1 MPEVTVVNMDNKETG
16 KVDLPKKLF
25 DGPVRIDLIHEAV
38 KNYLANQRQGNASTK
53 TKGLVRGGGKKPW
66 RQKGTGRARA
76 GSIRSPLWR
85 GGGTVFGPLP
95 RDYSYKLPKKVKRKA
110 LYAAFTSKLQNES
123 IIVINE
129 VVINEPKTRLVKKFL
144 ETMQLDN
151 KRVLLVVD
159 KRDRNLELASRNLYL
174 VKVAKA
180 SDLNVYDLLYYEKMI
195 LTMKAVNLLKELHA
209 NAE

>member
-53 TKGLVRGGGKKPW
+53 TKGLVMGGGKKPW

-85 GGGTVFGPLP
+85 GGGTVFGPLT